1 MPADLSNEEALDEFA
16 SASCRYFEAGSG
28 VAEQEAFVL
37 SRAAVVAAVRATLLA
52 SLVEK
57 VEGIKTTF
65 DSPPLDR
72 SAAAF
77 RTDVLTLLR
86 TEAENG

>member
-1 MPADLSNEEALDEFA
+1 MPADLSNEEARRMSIAMPTLLMSIA
-16 SASCRYFEAGSG
+16 RAKREA
-28 VAEQEAFVL
+28 
-37 SRAAVVAAVRATLLA
+37 RATLLA